1 MKRKKLYAIALSVCL
16 GMGLLTGCGGQNQE
30 GSEKPDTSAASATSS
45 AAASEQSEEKK
56 TLVIG
61 DTTFNASNEEYDVNP
76 HNAYSGWACIRYG
89 VGETLIK
96 YSDEMEV
103 QPWLATEWENV
114 DELTWK
120 ITLRDG
126 VKFSSGRDMMLRRLS
141 SAWSICW
148 RYTTVRKMTQRSIPW
163 KRTGRCLRLRPLSRN
178 RLC

>member
-1 MKRKKLYAIALSVCL
+1 MKLKKLYAIALSVCL
-16 GMGLLTGCGGQNQE
+16 GIGLLTGCGGQKQE
-30 GSEKPDTSAASATSS
+30 GPEKPDTSAASA
-45 AAASEQSEEKK
+45 AAAEQSEEKK

-96 YSDEMEV
+96 YSDEMEI
-103 QPWLATEWENV
+103 QPWLASEWENV

-126 VKFSSGRDMMLRRLS
+126 VKFSSGRDMD
-141 SAWSICW
+141 AAA
-148 RYTTVRKMTQRSIPW
+148 VKQ
-163 KRTGRCLRLRPLSRN
+163 CLEHLLEVHDLAPGAYD
-178 RLC
+178 